1 MSNSVPRAFVL
12 SATVAVVVAAGLG
25 TATVASA
32 TRTRS
37 SSPATARQGDTTKAQ
52 YDTAMKRIG
61 RDYAKGVGVIYPLV
75 SGTKGST
82 ARAATIR
89 HLKAGSKTLAG
100 VEVEL
105 RRTQPPARVRK
116 LHERLLADVGKLRTE
131 LDGMVQSL
139 RSDNVTHF
147 MTLSGLA
154 ALPAVNNTIDLIQLD
169 GYKFLGKS
177 TVTAPCGDC

>member
-1 MSNSVPRAFVL
+1 M
-12 SATVAVVVAAGLG
+12 
-25 TATVASA
+25 ASA

-37 SSPATARQGDTTKAQ
+37 TSQSTARQGDTTKAQ
-52 YDTAMKRIG
+52 YDAAMKRIG
-61 RDYAKGVGVIYPLV
+61 RDYAKAIGVIYPLV
-75 SGTKGST
+75 SGTKGSP

-89 HLKAGSKTLAG
+89 HLETGSKTLAG
-100 VEVEL
+100 VEAEL
-105 RRTQPPARVRK
+105 KRAQPPARVRK
-116 LHERLLADVGKLRTE
+116 LHKRLLADVGELRME

-139 RSDNVTHF
+139 RSDNVMKF